1 MKISW
6 DIAKIKDVYG
16 NEKTSQTKPFVIPG
30 QEVNAAKANN
40 KVSWDIAKIK
50 DVYVPEKTSQT
61 SKKK

>member
-16 NEKTSQTKPFVIPG
+16 NEKKSQVKPFVIPG
-30 QEVNAAKANN
+30 QDVKADN
-40 KVSWDIAKIK
+40 KKITWSIETIK
-50 DVYVPEKTSQT
+50 DIYEPEKISQT

>member
-30 QEVNAAKANN
+30 QDVKADS
-40 KVSWDIAKIK
+40 KKITWGIDAIK
-50 DVYVPEKTSQT
+50 DVYVPET
-61 SKKK
+61 KKK

>member
-30 QEVNAAKANN
+30 QDAAKADN
-40 KVSWDIAKIK
+40 KKVTWSIDAIK
-50 DVYVPEKTSQT
+50 DVYVPET
-61 SKKK
+61 KKK